1 MGLPDLP
8 VRLPHKALRSR
19 LLLPYLLLIA
29 VAFLYWKALGTHRII
44 DLITS
49 GSQISQVDFNLLDAS
64 LNRCAVLRA
73 PPAQYAFPVSADRE
87 NPRWSSLSGQS
98 KPVLLRNAT
107 LFDGDLFQESVDI
120 LFEKGVVR
128 KITSTASAQYI
139 EGATVHELNGLIVTP
154 GLVDMHSHHLVGSW
168 PNFRATDDINEIHP
182 STGPLTPFVRALDS
196 IKAYDPA
203 TTVIASGGVTSSL
216 ILPGSANIMGGE
228 AVLVKNF
235 LKSGD
240 HGEENVEEM
249 LLEHGVPKDRRRR
262 YMKMACGENPRR
274 VYGHTRMGNA
284 WILREHLARAK
295 ELRDKQDTWC
305 LSAAA
310 AKERGDLAA
319 ISSLVGPGPDGRRS
333 LPEDLEL
340 DSTVAILRGQV
351 GVNIHCYEPE
361 DMEDMILHSEEF
373 GFRIQAF
380 HHSLSSWKV
389 PELIKAS
396 GQNITIATF
405 ADFGLYKVEGYES
418 NLQTGKILH
427 EHGIP
432 VAYKSDHVGEDTNAK
447 YLLSQAATAHSF
459 GLPELAALRSVT
471 SVPAKSLGVD
481 HRIGHVR
488 PGYDADLVIWDSH
501 PLSVGATPLQVYIDG
516 RPTLSTERLQ
526 SVNVYAGSLEKPKMH
541 LGPPNG
547 VDQLCSRIKTS
558 RNILITGITKS
569 YLDSPRPKAPSGE
582 SLAIAIKSGKITCL
596 GKYDE
601 CISTTTPN
609 SNVIALQNGH
619 VLPGLT
625 AFSTTLGLVEIPS
638 EKSTSDGPVSPKLD
652 PLNPEN
658 VVYAK
663 YGVHPEG
670 RALDRARIG
679 GVTRAVTA
687 PIPDGFLSGVSV
699 GIKTGENRTILDG
712 GIFQDD
718 VALHFVVGQESKGSE
733 RTPTVSTAIA
743 QLRRILFENKG
754 KDTIYGKAANGEIPV
769 VVHCQNKHDI
779 LQLVK
784 LKRDHGAVK
793 IVIYGA
799 SEAPSVAKELAAA
812 NIPLIFTAAHGVPDT
827 WEKKDTL
834 SGPPLTESPIKILS
848 EANVTFGLAFP
859 PESDWHLH
867 SLGIEASWAAKDAGL
882 SSQNAVDLV
891 SRNIEQILDIPVS
904 RDFVVYEGNP
914 LEYGAS
920 VVVSVDGDDGSV
932 TTCWPEAR

>member
-8 VRLPHKALRSR
+8 VKLPHKALRSR

-29 VAFLYWKALGTHRII
+29 VAFLYWRALGTHRII

-49 GSQISQVDFNLLDAS
+49 GSQISQVDWNLLDAG

-107 LFDGDLFQESVDI
+107 LFDGDSFQESVDI
-120 LFEKGVVR
+120 LFERGVVR
-128 KITSTASAQYI
+128 KITSTASAQHI
-139 EGATVHELNGLIVTP
+139 EGAIVHELNGLIVTP

-168 PNFRATDDINEIHP
+168 PSFRATDDINEIHP

-228 AVLVKNF
+228 AVIVKNF
-235 LKSGD
+235 LKAGD
-240 HGEENVEEM
+240 HGEENVEEL
-249 LLEHGVPKDRRRR
+249 LLEHGIPKDRRRR

-310 AKERGDLAA
+310 AKESGDLAA
-319 ISSLVGPGPDGRRS
+319 ISSLVGPGPDGHRG
-333 LPEDLEL
+333 LPEELEL
-340 DSTVAILRGQV
+340 ESTVAILRGQV

-418 NLQTGKILH
+418 NLQAGKILH

-526 SVNVYAGSLEKPKMH
+526 SANTYTGKPKMR
-541 LGPPNG
+541 LDPPKG
-547 VDQLCSRIKTS
+547 VDQLCSRIQTLQ
-558 RNILITGITKS
+558 NVLITGINKS
-569 YLDSPRPKAPSGE
+569 YLDLPQANSPSGE
-582 SLAIAIKSGKITCL
+582 GLAIAITSGKITCL

-601 CISTTTPN
+601 CVSTTTPS
-609 SNVIALQNGH
+609 SNVVALQDGH

-670 RALDRARIG
+670 RAFDRARIG

-687 PIPDGFLSGVSV
+687 PIPNGFLSGVSV
-699 GIKTGENRTILDG
+699 GIKTGQNRSILDG

-733 RTPTVSTAIA
+733 QTPTVSTAIV
-743 QLRRILFENKG
+743 QLRKILFENKG

-769 VVHCQNKHDI
+769 VIHSQNKHDI

-799 SEAPSVAKELAAA
+799 SEAPSVAKELAVAD
-812 NIPLIFTAAHGVPDT
+812 IPLIFTAAHGAPDT

-834 SGPPLTESPIKILS
+834 AGPPLTESPIKILS

-882 SSQNAVDLV
+882 SSQTAVNLV
-891 SRNIEQILDIPVS
+891 SRNIERILDIPVS
-904 RDFVVYEGNP
+904 RDFVIYEGNP
-914 LEYGAS
+914 LEYGAN
-920 VVVSVDGDDGSV
+920 VVLSVDGDDGSI
-932 TTCWPEAR
+932 TTCWPEAQ